1 MKWDYQ
7 ILCLSSLHLDVFIP
21 LYLFFFF
28 FFMHSSLKKQIC
40 IKICVSVF
48 AVKIQWLCALV
59 RSHCVSVVRLPLPQ
73 ANNSCGH
80 HHPTPPHPQVW
91 CVCSR
96 LYFTCFSVALI
107 VNDHSLFLQWS
118 PLCFVLAGFSSW
130 PSIHL
135 ISLSV
140 LPLSICCSK
149 SLWPS
154 FVIWCIL
161 YR

>member
-21 LYLFFFF
+21 LYLFF

-59 RSHCVSVVRLPLPQ
+59 SVLTVSPWSGSLFPRQTTPAVTT
-73 ANNSCGH
+73 
-80 HHPTPPHPQVW
+80 TPPHPQVW

-154 FVIWCIL
+154 FVIWRIL